1 MPGPFSS
8 PDKDRSTQLSHIYS
22 YFELVKQLSYKYH
35 FLNTSMTSIYKC
47 QLLRLKTRS
56 KILKVLSRIGNTVK
70 NNEINLSN
78 KVQTKDWNV
87 ASKLGSET
95 LLENKAKNS
104 STRVPHFH
112 VHTSS
117 KNVGQN

>member
-1 MPGPFSS
+1 M
-8 PDKDRSTQLSHIYS
+8 
-22 YFELVKQLSYKYH
+22 
-35 FLNTSMTSIYKC
+35 
-47 QLLRLKTRS
+47 RS
-56 KILKVLSRIGNTVK
+56 KILKDLSRIGNTVK

-87 ASKLGSET
+87 VSKLGSET
-95 LLENKAKNS
+95 ILERKAKKNS

>member
-1 MPGPFSS
+1 
-8 PDKDRSTQLSHIYS
+8 
-22 YFELVKQLSYKYH
+22 
-35 FLNTSMTSIYKC
+35 MTSIYKC